1 MYADSSLV
9 KANVN
14 SHQLSRSG
22 LTVDQFREQAIE
34 ENGLFVLSE
43 SDVDEDGVERDETR
57 YFQDSKGR
65 IPRAFCP

>member
-9 KANVN
+9 KATVN

-43 SDVDEDGVERDETR
+43 SGVDENGEVWKDT
-57 YFQDSKGR
+57 
-65 IPRAFCP
+65 